1 MAGMTVFRVVAKVAW
16 QHFAMYDPS
25 IPNPSP
31 RSPMRRTVSALS
43 IAAALLALP
52 PAFAQQAWRA
62 EASGVTAE
70 LRGLSVVS
78 DTVAWASGAKGT
90 VLRTTDGSKWQA
102 IKVAD
107 ADSLDFRDIH
117 AIDADSALVMS
128 AGPGAQSR
136 IYRTD
141 DGGASWRLLATNQ
154 YADGF
159 WDAMAFWDP
168 KNGILF
174 GDPVNGRFQAYVTAD
189 GGVTWRQLEGKGLEA
204 LEKEGAFAA
213 SGSCLSVA
221 GTRDAWIVTGGASSA
236 RVFHSSDRG
245 ASWQAT
251 ALPIPAGAA
260 ARGAFSV
267 GFANPRVGL
276 AAGGDYKEPA
286 LAAINGARS
295 EDGGATWTPA
305 AILPSGYMS
314 VVTPVP
320 GAPGSFVAGGLAGSG
335 YSVDGGKSW
344 TALDR
349 TPVNTVGFASP
360 STGWA
365 VGPKGL
371 LMKYAGPALY
381 R

>member
-1 MAGMTVFRVVAKVAW
+1 
-16 QHFAMYDPS
+16 
-25 IPNPSP
+25 
-31 RSPMRRTVSALS
+31 MRRTLHTLA

-62 EASGVTAE
+62 EASGVTSE
-70 LRGLSVVS
+70 LRGLSAVS

-90 VLRTTDGSKWQA
+90 VLRTLDGSKWQVIRVA
-102 IKVAD
+102 GAD
-107 ADSLDFRDIH
+107 ALDFRDIH
-117 AIDADSALVMS
+117 AIDASSALVMS

-141 DGGASWRLLATNQ
+141 DGGASWRLLATNAF
-154 YADGF
+154 ADGF

-168 KNGILF
+168 NNGILF
-174 GDPVNGRFQAYVTAD
+174 GDPVGGRFQVYSTAD
-189 GGVTWRQLEGKGLEA
+189 GGEHWRQLDGKGLEA

-221 GTRDAWIVTGGASSA
+221 GASDAWIVTGGAATA

-245 ASWQAT
+245 ASWQAS

-267 GFANPRVGL
+267 GFANPRLGM

-286 LAAINGARS
+286 LAAVNGARS
-295 EDGGATWTPA
+295 EDGGASWTPA
-305 AILPSGYMS
+305 AILPAGYMS

-335 YSVDGGKSW
+335 YSLDAGKSW
-344 TALDR
+344 TALD
-349 TPVNTVGFASP
+349 TTAINTVAFASP
-360 STGWA
+360 TTGWA

-371 LMKYAGPALY
+371 LLKYMGARLAPAA